1 MQRDILIEMIKER
14 LQACTDEN
22 LLDFI
27 LQLFLE
33 SGY

>member
-1 MQRDILIEMIKER
+1 MQRETIIEMIKEH